1 MPRSLGYATIA
12 VLKAIADGA
21 AYGLDIM
28 DRTGLPSG
36 TVYPTLRRLEN
47 RGYLRARWE
56 AESAARSEG
65 RPRRRYYRLSGA
77 GEAALR
83 EAIREYDALFGGL
96 PAGRPREA

>member
-12 VLKAIADGA
+12 VLKAIAGGA

-36 TVYPTLRRLEN
+36 TVYPTLRRLEK

-77 GEAALR
+77 GEAALG
-83 EAIREYDALFGGL
+83 EAIREYGAWLGGL
-96 PAGRPREA
+96 PPGRPREA